1 MIRYLASD
9 LQGETV
15 ENIKNFNL
23 MFRHLMKFRTQAH
36 LKDLLA
42 LSVEANNLAFKLD
55 LLTIL
60 TEQGKCFFYVTISSP
75 GGSERSISNNQ
86 IFWYHFTYNFTIDN
100 NNYSAVIFVR
110 HNLKFVL

>member
-1 MIRYLASD
+1 MIHYLTSD

-23 MFRHLMKFRTQAH
+23 TFQHLMKFRTQAH

-42 LSVEANNLAFKLD
+42 LSLEANNLAFKSD

-60 TEQGKCFFYVTISSP
+60 TEQGKCFIMLPFHHQEVPRGLYQITKYFGPILNTTLL
-75 GGSERSISNNQ
+75 SIIIIILQ
-86 IFWYHFTYNFTIDN
+86 
-100 NNYSAVIFVR
+100 
-110 HNLKFVL
+110 